1 MIGEELEQERVKL
14 ERRRVLANE
23 LIHAV
28 EELQEDGREARL
40 IVYCVIVAARE
51 P

>member
-1 MIGEELEQERVKL
+1 MIGKELKQERVEL
-14 ERRRVLANE
+14 ERRRVLAHE